1 MKMIKLIKIEVDEKL
16 NKQNQNLVKEI
27 DRNLNKYLNVKT
39 DILKYKDQYTFKN
52 NNDILNS
59 FIKIF
64 NDYDLSYKPR
74 SKTTMVS
81 SQYLLNKLERSKKFQ
96 KNYSNILIVI

>member
-1 MKMIKLIKIEVDEKL
+1 MYNITPHFTSPKLLNKYRDEGDNINKKIEVDEKL
-16 NKQNQNLVKEI
+16 NKQNQNLAKEI
-27 DRNLNKYLNVKT
+27 DKNLNKYLNVKT

-64 NDYDLSYKPR
+64 NDYDLSYNPR
-74 SKTTMVS
+74 SKLQWFLV
-81 SQYLLNKLERSKKFQ
+81 
-96 KNYSNILIVI
+96 NIY